1 MMPFILSRTQA
12 KISSGLRIV
21 SVYTNFFGF
30 HQKNKP
36 PPAILRNRAR
46 TRHGPFATG
55 GGILHL
61 QEISTMAAD
70 AHRRS

>member
-12 KISSGLRIV
+12 KISSGFKTV
-21 SVYTNFFGF
+21 SVYTNFFSP
-30 HQKNKP
+30 HHKNKP